1 MATTTNFGWSTP
13 DDSANVKD
21 GAAAIRSL
29 GTAVDTTVATMVP
42 KTIVDAKGDL
52 IAATAADTV
61 SRLAV
66 GTNDHV
72 LTADSTAATGMKW
85 AAIPAGG
92 GITLLSTTTLSGAT
106 VNLSSINQTY
116 QNLILVCYGM
126 TNATGN
132 GSFAVDPNGTNN
144 LGMYTGGRAFTGSAG
159 TYDRGQQAAPVDSQF
174 TLNRTD
180 SKNVNFLVINNYSQ
194 ATFQKPFQMYG
205 YGKSPTSQDGEWFI
219 TGIIDTT
226 SAITSLSLRNS
237 GGNLSTGTAL
247 LYGVK

>member
-1 MATTTNFGWSTP
+1 MTVGRIPNVEGGIQPTLLTTAGDIMYAS
-13 DDSANVKD
+13 SASNPARL
-21 GAAAIRSL
+21 GI
-29 GTAVDTTVATMVP
+29 GTASQILAVNS
-42 KTIVDAKGDL
+42 G
-52 IAATAADTV
+52 ATAPEWV
-61 SRLAV
+61 
-66 GTNDHV
+66 
-72 LTADSTAATGMKW
+72 AA
-85 AAIPAGG
+85 PSSG

-132 GSFAVDPNGTNN
+132 GNFTVDPNGTNN
-144 LGMYTGGRAFTGSAG
+144 LGMYTGGRAFTGSGG
-159 TYDRGQQAAPVDSQF
+159 TYDRGQQAGPVDCQF
-174 TLNRTD
+174 TLSRTD

-205 YGKSPTSQDGEWFI
+205 YGKSPSSQDGEWFI